1 MPIQRACGAENQAG
15 DNTSNGPP
23 RVQSNAGETRR
34 VFCNA
39 GYASVAGDFL
49 YGFERTG
56 GTENELYT
64 AAFRSASVALQK
76 N

>member
-1 MPIQRACGAENQAG
+1 MMLLQKACDVESQAEH
-15 DNTSNGPP
+15 TSSNGPP

-39 GYASVAGDFL
+39 GYASVAGDFV

-64 AAFRSASVALQK
+64 AAFRSASDCR
-76 N
+76 